1 MGDDLI
7 ESNFCKEVLDRAKR
21 RIWGMVTRFGLKS
34 QDSDVKEIDEDGP
47 DSGGLSC

>member
-7 ESNFCKEVLDRAKR
+7 ESEFLQEVVDRSKR

-34 QDSDVKEIDEDGP
+34 QDSDVEKIDEDGP
-47 DSGGLSC
+47 DDDGLSC